1 MDGVRQEVQCT
12 RQEAKSARQ
21 DAKSARQEAESA
33 RQEARDALYMGVQCA
48 FAVACSHYLNIDL
61 GELGQGYSAD
71 YTDAELDEILEEV
84 APFTRILTD
93 KMQENN
99 GEGC

>member
-48 FAVACSHYLNIDL
+48 IARSHYLNIDL

>member
-1 MDGVRQEVQCT
+1 MTIPLLSGWNATTVYPC
-12 RQEAKSARQ
+12 AY
-21 DAKSARQEAESA
+21 ESICN
-33 RQEARDALYMGVQCA
+33 RIDYTT
-48 FAVACSHYLNIDL
+48 SHYLNIDL

-99 GEGC
+99 GEGR